1 MCWIVLIYYNLFSYS
16 LWQLLKLSALSSIS
30 IIPVGFRPQNIQA
43 IENQAAMKIL
53 LKFPKY
59 TASPLWSFFNPLDLG
74 FTLLNQSYYA
84 LDFRF
89 SLKRVIGEILIDLCV
104 RACTLWI
111 PVKSIVNSILWMTKD
126 RDKSYIKQKKC
137 LIKELKI
144 NNIWPLIFFVFCLK
158 NLFNVKDTKF

>member
-1 MCWIVLIYYNLFSYS
+1 MCWKVLIYHNWFRYS

-30 IIPVGFRPQNIQA
+30 IIPVGFWPQDTQA

-59 TASPLWSFFNPLDLG
+59 TASRLWSFYNPLDLG
-74 FTLLNQSYYA
+74 FTLLTQSYYA

-89 SLKRVIGEILIDLCV
+89 SWKRVIREKLIDLCV
-104 RACTLWI
+104 RACTLGI

-126 RDKSYIKQKKC
+126 RNKSYIKQKKC
-137 LIKELKI
+137 LIKGLKI
-144 NNIWPLIFFVFCLK
+144 NNIWPLYSLPFL
-158 NLFNVKDTKF
+158 